1 MEVAFAHATDV
12 NRQYKRF
19 VRRAMEKTRLER
31 LYLDKI
37 CPQLKNQ
44 LGLSNIMEVPRLVK
58 IVLNIGVKEAIGDVK
73 ALEMAEQVLSSISGQ
88 TPVRRKARKSIASF
102 KLREGMPIGAS
113 VTLRRSRMYEFLDR
127 LINLSLPRIR
137 DFQGVKRTFDGRG
150 SYNLGIKDSL
160 IFPEIDFGVGQKVS
174 GLNITIQ
181 TSAKRDD
188 HGLMLLEQ
196 FGMPFTKSE

>member
-1 MEVAFAHATDV
+1 
-12 NRQYKRF
+12 
-19 VRRAMEKTRLER
+19 MEKTRLER

-37 CPQLKNQ
+37 SPLIKSE
-44 LGLSNIMEVPRLVK
+44 LGLSNVMETPRLLK
-58 IVLNIGVKEAIGDVK
+58 IVINIGVKEAIQDSK
-73 ALEMAEQVLSSISGQ
+73 ALDVAKDILKKITGRQPIS
-88 TPVRRKARKSIASF
+88 RKASKSIASF

-113 VTLRRSRMYEFLDR
+113 VTLRRAAMYEFLDR

-137 DFQGVKRTFDGRG
+137 DFQGVNRKFDGRG

-188 HGLMLLEQ
+188 HGLMLLEK
-196 FGMPFTKSE
+196 FGMPFKKSE